1 MTRVLDLGDDL
12 AVSVDQREGAG
23 LPVLV
28 LHGGA
33 GPRSVAGL
41 AGLLPGDPYVL
52 TPTHP
57 GFDGRPRP
65 VWFDSVPDLAV
76 AYLDL
81 LDRLE
86 LDRVLVVGSSIGG
99 WIAAEMATRDT
110 SHRIGGVVLLNAVG
124 IDPAVGSLT
133 DTRGLSPA
141 KLGELAFVDP
151 ALRLDPSTLTDE
163 QRAAGLANQETLA
176 VYAGEP
182 FMYDP
187 KLRRRLHRATAP
199 ALVVWGEQDGIASVD
214 YGRSFA
220 QAFPRGRFVPAPGA
234 GHFPHIEAAALTA
247 AAIEEFLKQDASEL
261 SRVR

>member
-1 MTRVLDLGDDL
+1 MTRLFDLGDGL
-12 AVSVDQREGAG
+12 TVSLDQRDGTG
-23 LPVLV
+23 RTVLV

-41 AGLLPGDPYVL
+41 AGVLPGDPYVL

-57 GFDGRPRP
+57 GFDGQPRP
-65 VWFDSVPDLAV
+65 AWFDSVSDLAV

-81 LDRLE
+81 LDLLE

-110 SHRIGGVVLLNAVG
+110 SGRIAGTVLLNAVG
-124 IDPAVGSLT
+124 VDPAAGRLT
-133 DTRGLSPA
+133 DTRGLNPVR
-141 KLGELAFVDP
+141 LGELAFVDP
-151 ALRLDPSTLTDE
+151 AFRLDPSTLTDE
-163 QRAAGLANQETLA
+163 QRAAGLANQQTLA

-187 KLRRRLHRATAP
+187 KLRHRLHRATAP
-199 ALVVWGEQDGIASVD
+199 ALVVWGEEDGIATVE

-220 QAFPRGRFVPAPGA
+220 EAFPKGRFVSAPKA
-234 GHFPHIEAAALTA
+234 GHFPHIEAADVTA
-247 AAIEEFLKQDASEL
+247 AAIEEFVRQEL
-261 SRVR
+261 

>member
-1 MTRVLDLGDDL
+1 MTREFDLGDGL
-12 AVSVDQREGAG
+12 TVAVDQRDGAE
-23 LPVLV
+23 PAVLV

-41 AGLLPGDPYVL
+41 AGLLPGDPTVL

-57 GFDGRPRP
+57 GFDGQPRP
-65 VWFDSVPDLAV
+65 SWFDGVADLAV

-81 LDRLE
+81 LDVLE

-110 SHRIGGVVLLNAVG
+110 RHRIGGVVLLNAVG
-124 IDPAVGSLT
+124 IDPAQGELT
-133 DTRGLSPA
+133 DTRKLNPA
-141 KLGELAFVDP
+141 QLGELAFVNP

-163 QRAAGLANQETLA
+163 QRAAALANQQTLA

-187 KLRRRLHRATAP
+187 KLRRRLRRVDAP
-199 ALVVWGEQDGIASVD
+199 ALVVWGERDGIATVD
-214 YGRSFA
+214 YGRSYA
-220 QAFPRGRFVPAPGA
+220 QAFPKGRFVLAPEA

-247 AAIEEFLKQDASEL
+247 ASIEEFVRQEL
-261 SRVR
+261 

>member
-1 MTRVLDLGDDL
+1 MTRQFDLGDGL
-12 AVSVDQREGAG
+12 TVSVDQQEGSG
-23 LPVLV
+23 RTVLA

-41 AGLLPGDPYVL
+41 PGVLPGDPYVL

-57 GFDGRPRP
+57 GFDGQPRP
-65 VWFDSVPDLAV
+65 EWFDSVPDLAV

-99 WIAAEMATRDT
+99 WIAAEMGTRDT
-110 SHRIGGVVLLNAVG
+110 SGRIGGLVLLNAVG
-124 IDPAVGSLT
+124 VDPAVGRLT
-133 DTRGLSPA
+133 DTRTLNPVQ
-141 KLGELAFVDP
+141 LGELAFVNP
-151 ALRLDPSTLTDE
+151 AFRLDPSTLTDE
-163 QRAAGLANQETLA
+163 QRATGLANQQTLA

-199 ALVVWGEQDGIASVD
+199 TLVVWGEEDGIATVD

-220 QAFPRGRFVPAPGA
+220 EAFPRGRFVPAPKA
-234 GHFPHIEAAALTA
+234 GHFPHIEAPDLTA
-247 AAIEEFLKQDASEL
+247 AAIAEFVQQEL
-261 SRVR
+261 

>member
-1 MTRVLDLGDDL
+1 MTRVFDLGDGL
-12 AVSVDQREGAG
+12 TVTVDQRDGAG
-23 LPVLV
+23 EPVLV

-33 GPRSVAGL
+33 GPRSAQGL
-41 AGLLPGDPYVL
+41 PALLPGDPVVL

-57 GFDGRPRP
+57 GFDGQPRP
-65 VWFDSVPDLAV
+65 DWFDSVPDLAV

-81 LDRLE
+81 LDVLE

-110 SHRIGGVVLLNAVG
+110 RGRIGGVVLLNAVG
-124 IDPAVGSLT
+124 IDPAAGRLT
-133 DTRGLSPA
+133 DTRDLNPA
-141 KLGELAFVDP
+141 RLGELAFVNP

-163 QRAAGLANQETLA
+163 QRATGLANQQTLA

-187 KLRRRLHRATAP
+187 KLRRRLRRVDTP
-199 ALVVWGEQDGIASVD
+199 ALVVWGEQDGIATVD
-214 YGRSFA
+214 YGRSYA
-220 QAFPRGRFVPAPGA
+220 QAFPHGRFVLAPGA

-247 AAIEEFLKQDASEL
+247 ASIEEFVKQEL
-261 SRVR
+261 L

>member
-1 MTRVLDLGDDL
+1 MTFDLGDGL
-12 AVSVDQREGAG
+12 TVTVDQRDGTG
-23 LPVLV
+23 QPVLV

-33 GPRSVAGL
+33 GPRSVQGL
-41 AGLLPGDPYVL
+41 AGLLPGDSTVL

-57 GFDGRPRP
+57 GFDGQPRP
-65 VWFDSVPDLAV
+65 DWFDSVPDLAV

-81 LDRLE
+81 LDLLK

-110 SHRIGGVVLLNAVG
+110 RGRIGGVVLLNAVG
-124 IDPAVGSLT
+124 IDPAEGRLT
-133 DTRGLSPA
+133 DTRDLNPA
-141 KLGELAFVDP
+141 QLGELAFVNP

-163 QRAAGLANQETLA
+163 QRAAGLANQRTLA

-187 KLRRRLHRATAP
+187 KLRHRLRRVDAP
-199 ALVVWGEQDGIASVD
+199 VLVVWGEQDGIATVD
-214 YGRSFA
+214 YGRSYA
-220 QAFPRGRFVPAPGA
+220 QAFPRGRFVLAPGA

-247 AAIEEFLKQDASEL
+247 ASIEEFVKEL
-261 SRVR
+261 

>member
-1 MTRVLDLGDDL
+1 MTRLFDLGDGL
-12 AVSVDQREGAG
+12 IVSVDQRDGSGPA
-23 LPVLV
+23 VLV

-41 AGLLPGDPYVL
+41 AGVLPGDPSVF

-65 VWFDSVPDLAV
+65 AWFDSVPDLAV

-86 LDRVLVVGSSIGG
+86 LERVLVVGSSIGG
-99 WIAAEMATRDT
+99 WITAEMATRDT
-110 SHRIGGVVLLNAVG
+110 RGRIGGLVLLNAVG
-124 IDPAVGSLT
+124 VDPAVGRLT
-133 DTRGLSPA
+133 DTRTLNPVQ
-141 KLGELAFVDP
+141 LGELAFVDP

-163 QRAAGLANQETLA
+163 QRATGLANQQTLA

-187 KLRRRLHRATAP
+187 KLRHRLRRAAAP
-199 ALVVWGEQDGIASVD
+199 ALVVWGEEDGIATVD

-220 QAFPRGRFVPAPGA
+220 EAFPRGRFVPAPKA
-234 GHFPHIEAAALTA
+234 GHFPHIEAAERTA
-247 AAIEEFLKQDASEL
+247 AAIAEF
-261 SRVR
+261 VRQEF

>member
-1 MTRVLDLGDDL
+1 MTRVFDLGDGL
-12 AVSVDQREGAG
+12 AVTVDQRDGAG
-23 LPVLV
+23 SPVLV

-33 GPRSVAGL
+33 GPRSVQGL
-41 AGLLPGDPYVL
+41 AQLLPGDPAVL

-57 GFDGRPRP
+57 GFDGQPRP
-65 VWFDSVPDLAV
+65 DWFDSVPDLAV

-81 LDRLE
+81 LDVLE

-110 SHRIGGVVLLNAVG
+110 RRRIGGVVLLNAVG
-124 IDPAVGSLT
+124 VDPAAGRLT
-133 DTRGLSPA
+133 DTRSLNPA
-141 KLGELAFVDP
+141 QIGELAFVNP

-163 QRAAGLANQETLA
+163 QRATGLANQQALA

-187 KLRRRLHRATAP
+187 KLRRRLRRVDAP
-199 ALVVWGEQDGIASVD
+199 ALVVWGEQDGIATVD
-214 YGRSFA
+214 YGQSYAR
-220 QAFPRGRFVPAPGA
+220 AFPQGRFVPVPGA

-247 AAIEEFLKQDASEL
+247 ASIEEFVKQEL
-261 SRVR
+261 HVARL